1 MSQMSETRVVK
12 LRTVGGSTTSSTRS
26 STPTPTQSSM
36 TYSMDPLGAALEGS
50 DPLSLLANQ
59 QKMDPLSAMAAE
71 SVSKSFNFLF
81 K

>member
-71 SVSKSFNFLF
+71 SVSINFNFLF